1 MKNPPN
7 DFNSTNAGDS
17 KLTVY
22 GSRAEADNYVFIPAA
37 GGDAFAD
44 DAPAD
49 HGLSRE
55 LGLLDT
61 TMIVAGSMIG
71 SGVFIVSADMAR
83 YLGGSGWLMLGW
95 LVTGLIT
102 IGGALSYGE
111 LAAMMPHAGGQYLF
125 LKESYSP
132 LWGFLFG
139 WTNILVIKTG
149 SIAAVGTAFAKYFG
163 ELVPWASPTSWVVQP
178 IVLSDSYAVS
188 LSTQQLTAIVVIAV
202 LTWINMRGVRL
213 AKLVMNSFTFTKTA
227 GLIVLAA
234 LGLGMYL
241 FSADAGTGLQNAWA
255 RRDTIPIVPDFPWLS
270 STSAQAG
277 LAGLF
282 VAFCLAQVG
291 SLFAADAWADVSFTA
306 AESKNPRRDIPLA
319 MVGGAG
325 LVVGLYMLTN
335 LAYVLLLPFDRIQ
348 NAPDDRVATAALEQ
362 VFGGVGAVIM
372 AVMIMISTFG
382 CNNGMILTGA
392 RVYYAMARDGLFF
405 RATGK
410 LNAKRVPAIGLA
422 VQGVWSVMLVL
433 PRTRIRDAG
442 GNVMVDP
449 ATGVEQFGN
458 LYSALLDY
466 VIFAQLLF
474 YVLTVVGLFVLR
486 AKRPDAVRP
495 YRAWGYPIVPA
506 LYVVAAATI
515 MLVMLA
521 YKTQTTWPGLV
532 IVLSGIP
539 AYAIWKWRGRAP
551 TAD

>member
-1 MKNPPN
+1 MTNTHDNPNPV
-7 DFNSTNAGDS
+7 NA
-17 KLTVY
+17 
-22 GSRAEADNYVFIPAA
+22 AA
-37 GGDAFAD
+37 GDAFAD
-44 DAPAD
+44 EIPAD
-49 HGLSRE
+49 RGLSRE

-102 IGGALSYGE
+102 IAGALSYGE
-111 LAAMMPHAGGQYLF
+111 LAAMMPHAGGQYTF
-125 LKESYSP
+125 LKEAFSP

-149 SIAAVGTAFAKYFG
+149 SIAAVATAFAKYFG
-163 ELVPWASPTSWVVQP
+163 ELVPWASPTSWIVEPV
-178 IVLSDSYAVS
+178 VLSRSYAVS

-227 GLIVLAA
+227 GLVVLAA
-234 LGLGMYL
+234 LGLGVYL
-241 FSADAGTGLQNAWA
+241 FQTDAADGMHDAWA
-255 RRDTIPIVPDFPWLS
+255 RRDTIPIVPDFAWLS

-277 LAGLF
+277 LTGLF

-291 SLFAADAWADVSFTA
+291 SLFAADAWADVAFTA
-306 AESKNPRRDIPLA
+306 AEARNPRRDIPLA

-325 LVVGLYMLTN
+325 MVVGLYMLTN
-335 LAYVLLLPFDRIQ
+335 LAYVLLLPLGRIQ

-372 AVMIMISTFG
+372 AVLIMISTFG
-382 CNNGMILTGA
+382 CNHGMILTGA

-405 RATGK
+405 RATGR
-410 LNAKRVPAIGLA
+410 LNARHVPAVGLA
-422 VQGVWSVMLVL
+422 FQGIWSVMLVL
-433 PRTRIRDAG
+433 PRTRIRDAA
-442 GNVMVDP
+442 GNAMVDP
-449 ATGVEQFGN
+449 ATGVERFGN

-474 YVLTVVGLFVLR
+474 YALTVVGLFVLR
-486 AKRPDAVRP
+486 VKRRDAVRP
-495 YRAWGYPIVPA
+495 YRAWGYPLVPA
-506 LYVVAAATI
+506 LYVLAASTI

-521 YKTQTTWPGLV
+521 YKTQTSWPGLV

-551 TAD
+551 ATR